1 MAVYAIFFAV
11 QFFFN
16 FETFSNLRLQN
27 QYISLSHHHHPQTRI
42 ADKKPFSPSSKP
54 SIRLNKRFQQADMA
68 LCEISYV
75 PAPVQYAGVKEPIPY
90 RNALFASHSPLTQPL
105 RGPPFAA
112 CS

>member
-1 MAVYAIFFAV
+1 
-11 QFFFN
+11 
-16 FETFSNLRLQN
+16 
-27 QYISLSHHHHPQTRI
+27 
-42 ADKKPFSPSSKP
+42 
-54 SIRLNKRFQQADMA
+54 MA